1 MQNAALG
8 ILVFNDVFYQNKS
21 EFLELEEKGYLTK
34 RCLLGKKRAP
44 QNVFFQGKRGGLMG
58 FLLLFVYK
66 QDSSNTTISNWLITR
81 HLPFIDGFLWPHHTK
96 DGLLGTYG
104 VQPCNDGLLEPL
116 VFTSKTGPQP
126 R

>member
-1 MQNAALG
+1 MHNAAIG
-8 ILVFNDVFYQNKS
+8 ILVLNNVFYQKKT
-21 EFLELEEKGYLTK
+21 EFIELEEKGYLTK
-34 RCLLGKKRAP
+34 RCLLGKKGPHKTSSFREYGA
-44 QNVFFQGKRGGLMG
+44 LLG
-58 FLLLFVYK
+58 FLQLFVYK